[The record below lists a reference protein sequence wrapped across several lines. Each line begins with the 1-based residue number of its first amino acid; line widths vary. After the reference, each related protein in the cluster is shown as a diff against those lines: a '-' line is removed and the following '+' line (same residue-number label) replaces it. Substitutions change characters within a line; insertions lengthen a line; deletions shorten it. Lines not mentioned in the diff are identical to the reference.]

1 MTAKKDSEKEKRLSE
16 KDIKFQK
23 GRLYCSLYGGI

>member
-16 KDIKFQK
+16 KYINFQK